1 LPKSLRRNITIIAIS
16 IYKTYVQVNV
26 EFIFPLLEL
35 NKSQKK
41 QYEETTQLA
50 QGPIAV
56 TSVAIARFDPK
67 QPTPE

>member
-1 LPKSLRRNITIIAIS
+1 M
-16 IYKTYVQVNV
+16 QVNV
-26 EFIFPLLEL
+26 EFISPQSEL
-35 NKSQKK
+35 NKVKK

-56 TSVAIARFDPK
+56 TGVTIARFDLK